1 MSRTAC
7 VWIPQFELRSRL
19 REAGDALLGQPVIL
33 ADVGS
38 LSARVIDASAEA
50 QAFGVR
56 RQMPMTRARALCPE
70 AALIPPDP
78 AFLRAQ
84 RDTLLRRLYA
94 FSPLVGRDGQE
105 AFFLT
110 LEGLGRLHPDEAVLA
125 ASLADVAAE
134 LELPAAV
141 AIADT
146 PVSAWI
152 MARAASFAV
161 ASSAGRR
168 SAAGREAPARTLEV
182 IPRGEDRAT
191 LARLPLE
198 ALPLSEELLRLCR
211 VLGLDS
217 VGALAALPAGAL
229 LRRFGREGET
239 LEARARA
246 HSRDLFHV
254 EIPIEVE
261 SAELHLDQPTDD
273 FEVLLF
279 LHKNVL
285 DRLLRQVAATRRS
298 VAALE
303 ATLVLADSERSRI
316 VHVIRPARP
325 TLEGRLLLDLLILW
339 LGSAPASDLV
349 DSIELRAVEV
359 AIAHAR
365 QLRLFEKREDLADDA
380 LRVATSR
387 LVAAFGRDAVL
398 QPALA
403 DRHRPEARLTW
414 RPAQSEAA
422 SEKGDEGR
430 GVRVSPTS
438 STSKKKPRGWVEK
451 RDPAA
456 LDALLATVVD
466 PAELSSGDDFR
477 SHATEAADFH
487 GQPVLELFD
496 PPQPLELTSTALRW
510 RQRWQ
515 RIVSRAGPQRLE
527 GEWWDEG
534 FRRVYELVTVADG
547 SQLWIFHD
555 ANGAFLQATL
565 D

>member
-84 RDTLLRRLYA
+84 RDTLLRRLYT

-125 ASLADVAAE
+125 TFLADAAAE

-254 EIPIEVE
+254 EIPVEVE

-285 DRLLRQVAATRRS
+285 DRLLRQVATTRRS

-303 ATLVLADSERSRI
+303 ATLVLADSERTRI

-359 AIAHAR
+359 AVAHAR

-398 QPALA
+398 RPTLA
-403 DRHRPEARLTW
+403 DRHRPDARLTW
-414 RPAQSEAA
+414 RPAQSEAEAGSESKDERGSRTPRA
-422 SEKGDEGR
+422 SVNKR
-430 GVRVSPTS
+430 S
-438 STSKKKPRGWVEK
+438 KPRGWVEK
-451 RDPAA
+451 RSGDA
-456 LDALLATVVD
+456 LDTLLSAVID
-466 PAELSSGDDFR
+466 HGELSPGDDFR
-477 SHATEAADFH
+477 

-496 PPQPLELTSTALRW
+496 PPQPLELAGTALRW
-510 RQRWQ
+510 RNHWQ
-515 RIVSRAGPQRLE
+515 RIVQRAGPQRLE

-534 FRRVYELVTVADG
+534 FRRVYELLTVADG

-555 ANGAFLQATL
+555 AKGAFLQATL